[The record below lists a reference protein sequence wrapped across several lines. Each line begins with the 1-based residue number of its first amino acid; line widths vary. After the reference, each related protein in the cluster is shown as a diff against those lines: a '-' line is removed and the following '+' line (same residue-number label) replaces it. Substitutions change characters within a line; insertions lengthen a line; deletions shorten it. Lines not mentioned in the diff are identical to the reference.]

1 MSRGLGSLARP
12 LLFIQDLPPSSSYTL
27 TRNNYSGFTEIMK
40 ARQLNY
46 LFLTTLFLCI
56 GSSTLYAQS
65 GRFQDLRGKRI
76 ARGPDGEKAVLRRG
90 GLLLAQAEANPQEKA
105 PAKAPAEK
113 AAAEKAPAEK
123 APAVPATP
131 KAPAAGQA
139 EEEAPAADKPAAEKP
154 QAEPAEKAAAPVI
167 KAPDIKARP
176 ATEAGA
182 GQEKPAGEGEA
193 AEGGALTTKEGE
205 AADQEYKP
213 NKNYLGQPVD
223 IQEGPI
229 PVEDFL
235 RFLADYTGLTVI
247 LSGGPAGATARQG
260 QTITITAPIYRGDF
274 EIVKAV
280 LDANGFQ
287 IHRRKLAKPDGEDA
301 EAKEI
306 LIVKSTA
313 SAQSQGGVKENPVI
327 KVGQSG
333 ATRMDE
339 QLDKGD
345 LGLYPDELA
354 TMVFQLDHVAPADAI
369 LSLNTLAT
377 GTQAKGSSRGSG
389 LSVAEVKGTQTII
402 VTAKFGLLDY
412 IVKLLKI
419 IDVEQ
424 KNPERIVH
432 IIEAKEADAQELVSI
447 IESFLQQSRA
457 SRSSGAA
464 KAPVRTTSSSS
475 SRSVSSINRGGTND
489 FETSLI
495 ADPRTQKII
504 ITTYTMEDLED
515 INMLVR
521 ELDTRF
527 DLRRL
532 KTQIYRMRYLKAIDV
547 APVISDIIGSAGGTR
562 SGTRGLG
569 TSARSRTRTQG
580 RATTQSRGALGGTTG
595 RSSAGLTGQG
605 GGAGLLPT
613 LIVPHEET
621 NALIV
626 QAEPEEY
633 AEILNILEQ
642 IDVKRRQVFLE
653 AALVQVAQSSSLN
666 YTIEL
671 LAGDPDDR
679 DARLLFESSFGL
691 SGINTED
698 FNRVFDLT
706 NPPAGGVAALM
717 NRGKFPMLVQFLKA
731 NSDSKVLATPFI
743 LADDNVQSTI
753 NITETRYV
761 TNSSTVNTATTT
773 SQQGEE
779 AGITLDIFP
788 TINSENSVFLEAGL
802 EVSEFAA
809 ASTGNS
815 LPPKTTNSITSS
827 VTIAGDRLYVIG
839 GLTRE
844 NKAKVVDK
852 IPLLGDIPFLGKL
865 FRSESDS
872 SSVTNLYIFLRAHI
886 LTDEHFK
893 DLANLTDQ
901 ALEKVDKNAEQD
913 PLKSQFELPLHKPK
927 DQVESN
933 RDEPAIFRRAGSSS
947 SSSKRQAGGTQ
958 RNFRSSQNDAG
969 KGAGLPLE
977 APRGDSRANGSP
989 FEEPIAPVARST
1001 DRGNDFS
1008 KPQAARPR
1016 DIPDAWKRRGLRANP
1031 EGKSWFLPLRLD
1043 PRK

>member
-1 MSRGLGSLARP
+1 MSRGLGSLARL
-12 LLFIQDLPPSSSYTL
+12 LLFIKDLPPSFSYTL

-76 ARGPDGEKAVLRRG
+76 ATGPDGEKTALRRG

-113 AAAEKAPAEK
+113 APAEKAPAEK
-123 APAVPATP
+123 APAVPAAP

-139 EEEAPAADKPAAEKP
+139 EEKAPAADKPAAEKP

-167 KAPDIKARP
+167 KAPDIKALP

-182 GQEKPAGEGEA
+182 GQEKPGGEGEA

-205 AADQEYKP
+205 AAEQEYKP

-274 EIVKAV
+274 EIVKAI

-287 IHRRKLAKPDGEDA
+287 IHRRKLAKPEGEDA

-333 ATRMDE
+333 AVKMDE

-447 IESFLQQSRA
+447 IESFLQQSRG

-595 RSSAGLTGQG
+595 RSSTGLTGQG

-809 ASTGNS
+809 AATGNT

-865 FRSESDS
+865 FRSEGDS

-886 LTDEHFK
+886 LTDENFK
-893 DLANLTDQ
+893 DLGSLTDQ
-901 ALEKVDKNAEQD
+901 ALEKVDKNSEQD
-913 PLKSQFELPLHKPK
+913 PLKSQFTLPPQKPK
-927 DQVESN
+927 AKAESN

-947 SSSKRQAGGTQ
+947 SSKRQAGDTR
-958 RNFRSSQNDAG
+958 RNFRSSQNGAG

-1008 KPQAARPR
+1008 KPRAARPR

>member
-1 MSRGLGSLARP
+1 
-12 LLFIQDLPPSSSYTL
+12 
-27 TRNNYSGFTEIMK
+27 MK

-76 ARGPDGEKAVLRRG
+76 ARGPEGEKTVLRRG

-105 PAKAPAEK
+105 PVKAAAEKAPAVPAAPKTPADGQAEEK
-113 AAAEKAPAEK
+113 APAEKAPAEK
-123 APAVPATP
+123 APEAPAAP
-131 KAPAAGQA
+131 KAPVAGQA
-139 EEEAPAADKPAAEKP
+139 EEKAPAADTPAAEKP
-154 QAEPAEKAAAPVI
+154 QDEPAEKDAAPVI
-167 KAPDIKARP
+167 KAPAIKALP
-176 ATEAGA
+176 VAEAGA
-182 GQEKPAGEGEA
+182 AQEKPAGEGDAAE
-193 AEGGALTTKEGE
+193 AEGGALVAEEGE
-205 AADQEYKP
+205 TAEQEYKP

-274 EIVKAV
+274 EIVKAI

-287 IHRRKLAKPDGEDA
+287 IHRRKLAKPEGDDV

-327 KVGQSG
+327 KVGQGG
-333 ATRMDE
+333 ATKMDE

-419 IDVEQ
+419 IDIEQ

-457 SRSSGAA
+457 SRSSSSAA
-464 KAPVRTTSSSS
+464 KAPVRTSSSS
-475 SRSVSSINRGGTND
+475 ASRSVSSISRGGTND

-547 APVISDIIGSAGGTR
+547 APVISDIIGSTGGTR

-580 RATTQSRGALGGTTG
+580 RATTQNRSALGGTTG
-595 RSSAGLTGQG
+595 RASTGLTGQG
-605 GGAGLLPT
+605 GGAGMLPT

-717 NRGKFPMLVQFLKA
+717 DRGKFPMLVQFLKA

-809 ASTGNS
+809 AATGNT

-865 FRSESDS
+865 FRSEGDS

-886 LTDEHFK
+886 LTDENFK

-901 ALEKVDKNAEQD
+901 ALEKVDKNSEQD
-913 PLKSQFELPLHKPK
+913 PLKSQFELPPQAPK
-927 DQVESN
+927 ARVESN
-933 RDEPAIFRRAGSSS
+933 RDEPTIFRRSSTPS
-947 SSSKRQAGGTQ
+947 PSKRQAGGSQ
-958 RNFRSSQNDAG
+958 GNFRSSQNGAGKGAG
-969 KGAGLPLE
+969 KGAGLALE
-977 APRGDSRANGSP
+977 APRGDSRTNGSP
-989 FEEPIAPVARST
+989 FEEPIAPAARST

-1016 DIPDAWKRRGLRANP
+1016 VIPDAWKRRGLRANP

-1043 PRK
+1043 PKK

>member
-1 MSRGLGSLARP
+1 MNAGQ
-12 LLFIQDLPPSSSYTL
+12 IH
-27 TRNNYSGFTEIMK
+27 K
-40 ARQLNY
+40 Y
-46 LFLTTLFLCI
+46 LFLTTLLLCI
-56 GSSTLYAQS
+56 GSSSLYAQS
-65 GRFQDLRGKRI
+65 DRFGNLRGRRI
-76 ARGPDGEKAVLRRG
+76 AKGPDGEKTVLRRG
-90 GLLLAQAEANPQEKA
+90 GLLLAQADSPQEKA
-105 PAKAPAEK
+105 PAKAPAGKTPAE
-113 AAAEKAPAEK
+113 AAA
-123 APAVPATP
+123 P

-139 EEEAPAADKPAAEKP
+139 EEKAPAAGEAAKTKP
-154 QAEPAEKAAAPVI
+154 QDAPA
-167 KAPDIKARP
+167 
-176 ATEAGA
+176 
-182 GQEKPAGEGEA
+182 EKPAGEAPGAEAGAEKPAGEA
-193 AEGGALTTKEGE
+193 PGAEAGAEKPAGEVPGAEAGAEKPAIEAGAVAAGEGE
-205 AADQEYKP
+205 KDESEYKP
-213 NKNYLGQPVD
+213 NKKYLGQPVD

-247 LSGGPAGATARQG
+247 LSGGPAGSTARQG
-260 QTITITAPIYRGDF
+260 QTITITAPIYQGDF
-274 EIVKAV
+274 EIVKAI

-287 IHRRKLAKPDGEDA
+287 VHRRKLPKGDDPQA
-301 EAKEI
+301 EVKEI

-313 SAQSQGGVKENPVI
+313 SAQSAGGVKENPVI
-327 KVGQSG
+327 KVGQDG
-333 ATRMDE
+333 ASKMDT
-339 QLDKGD
+339 QLAKGD
-345 LGLYPDELA
+345 LNLSSDELA
-354 TMVFQLDHVAPADAI
+354 TMVFTLEHVAPADAI

-377 GTQAKGSSRGSG
+377 GSQAKGSSRTSG

-457 SRSSGAA
+457 GRSSTSKAPIRTTSTSSSASRSS
-464 KAPVRTTSSSS
+464 SSL
-475 SRSVSSINRGGTND
+475 NRGGASA

-547 APVISDIIGSAGGTR
+547 APVISDIIGSSGGTR

-580 RATTQSRGALGGTTG
+580 RATTTQGRSTLGGTTG
-595 RSSAGLTGQG
+595 RASSGLTGNA
-605 GGAGLLPT
+605 GAGMLPT

-621 NALIV
+621 NSLIV

-653 AALVQVAQSSSLN
+653 AALVQVSQSSNLN
-666 YTIEL
+666 YSIEL

-679 DARLLFESSFGL
+679 ATRVLFEQSFGL
-691 SGINTED
+691 SGID
-698 FNRVFDLT
+698 PVDWNRILDPSAFPT
-706 NPPAGGVAALM
+706 GGVAAIM
-717 NRGKFPMLVQFLKA
+717 DRGKFPLLIEFLKS
-731 NSDSKVLATPFI
+731 NTDSKVLATPFI

-761 TNSSTVNTATTT
+761 SNQSTVNTTTT
-773 SQQGEE
+773 SSQQGED

-802 EVSEFAA
+802 EVSEFQSIGGVGGA
-809 ASTGNS
+809 

-827 VTIAGDRLYVIG
+827 VTIAGDRIYVIG

-844 NKAKVVDK
+844 NKAKSIAK
-852 IPLLGDIPFLGKL
+852 LPLLGDIPFLGKL

-872 SSVTNLYIFLRAHI
+872 GSVTNLYIFLRAHI
-886 LTDEHFK
+886 LTDENFK
-893 DLANLTDQ
+893 DLAHLTDQ
-901 ALEKVDKNAEQD
+901 ALKKSASGSDGE
-913 PLKSQFELPLHKPK
+913 PISSQFELPPRGPRAKM
-927 DQVESN
+927 ETN
-933 RDEPAIFRRAGSSS
+933 RDDPTIFRRADSQSRGDEPLRRRAGDAQENQGRDGST
-947 SSSKRQAGGTQ
+947 RGGVGIP
-958 RNFRSSQNDAG
+958 RE
-969 KGAGLPLE
+969 P
-977 APRGDSRANGSP
+977 PRGGSRANGSP
-989 FEEPIAPVARST
+989 FEEPIAPQATGPLKPPEGFSSLKAPSST
-1001 DRGNDFS
+1001 RV
-1008 KPQAARPR
+1008 
-1016 DIPDAWKRRGLRANP
+1016 IPDSWKRRGLRVNP
-1031 EGKSWFLPLRLD
+1031 GGNSWFLPLRLD
-1043 PRK
+1043 LRGER

>member
-123 APAVPATP
+123 APAVPAAP

-139 EEEAPAADKPAAEKP
+139 EEKVPAADKPAAEKP

-176 ATEAGA
+176 ATEPGA
-182 GQEKPAGEGEA
+182 EQEKPAGEGEA

-205 AADQEYKP
+205 AADKEYKP

-260 QTITITAPIYRGDF
+260 QTITITAPIYQGDF

-333 ATRMDE
+333 ATKMDE

-457 SRSSGAA
+457 SRSSGAT
-464 KAPVRTTSSSS
+464 KAPVRTTSSSA

-595 RSSAGLTGQG
+595 RSSTGLTGQG
-605 GGAGLLPT
+605 GGAGMLPT

-865 FRSESDS
+865 FRSEGDS

-901 ALEKVDKNAEQD
+901 ALEKVDKNSEQD

-927 DQVESN
+927 AQVESN

-947 SSSKRQAGGTQ
+947 SSKRQAGDTQ
-958 RNFRSSQNDAG
+958 RNFRSSQNGAG
-969 KGAGLPLE
+969 KGARLPLE

-1001 DRGNDFS
+1001 DQGNDFS

-1016 DIPDAWKRRGLRANP
+1016 VIPDTWKRRGLRANP
-1031 EGKSWFLPLRLD
+1031 GGKSWFLPLRLD
-1043 PRK
+1043 SGK

>member
-1 MSRGLGSLARP
+1 
-12 LLFIQDLPPSSSYTL
+12 
-27 TRNNYSGFTEIMK
+27 MK

-76 ARGPDGEKAVLRRG
+76 ARGPEGEKTVLRRG

-105 PAKAPAEK
+105 PVK
-113 AAAEKAPAEK
+113 AAAEKAPAVPAAPKTPADGQAEEK
-123 APAVPATP
+123 APA
-131 KAPAAGQA
+131 
-139 EEEAPAADKPAAEKP
+139 ADTPAAEKP
-154 QAEPAEKAAAPVI
+154 QDEPAEKDAAPVI
-167 KAPDIKARP
+167 KAPAIKALP
-176 ATEAGA
+176 VAEAGA
-182 GQEKPAGEGEA
+182 AQEKPAGEGDAAE
-193 AEGGALTTKEGE
+193 AEGGALVAEEGE
-205 AADQEYKP
+205 TAEQEYKP

-274 EIVKAV
+274 EIVKAI

-287 IHRRKLAKPDGEDA
+287 IHRRKLAKPEGDDV

-327 KVGQSG
+327 KVGQGG
-333 ATRMDE
+333 ATKMDE

-419 IDVEQ
+419 IDIEQ

-457 SRSSGAA
+457 SRSSSSAA
-464 KAPVRTTSSSS
+464 KAPVRTSSSS
-475 SRSVSSINRGGTND
+475 ASRSVSSISRGGTND

-547 APVISDIIGSAGGTR
+547 APVISDIIGSTGGTR

-580 RATTQSRGALGGTTG
+580 RATTQNRSALGGTTG
-595 RSSAGLTGQG
+595 RASTGLTGQG
-605 GGAGLLPT
+605 GGAGMLPT

-717 NRGKFPMLVQFLKA
+717 DRGKFPMLVQFLKA

-809 ASTGNS
+809 AATGNT

-865 FRSESDS
+865 FRSEGDS

-886 LTDEHFK
+886 LTDENFK

-901 ALEKVDKNAEQD
+901 ALEKVDKNSEQD
-913 PLKSQFELPLHKPK
+913 PLKSQFELPPQAPK
-927 DQVESN
+927 ARVESN
-933 RDEPAIFRRAGSSS
+933 RDEPTIFRRSSTPS
-947 SSSKRQAGGTQ
+947 PSKRQAGGSQ
-958 RNFRSSQNDAG
+958 GNFRSSQNGAGKGAG
-969 KGAGLPLE
+969 KGAGLALE
-977 APRGDSRANGSP
+977 APRGDSRTNGSP
-989 FEEPIAPVARST
+989 FEEPIAPAARST

-1016 DIPDAWKRRGLRANP
+1016 VIPDAWKRRGLRANP

-1043 PRK
+1043 PKK

>member
-123 APAVPATP
+123 APAVPAAP

-139 EEEAPAADKPAAEKP
+139 EEKAPAADKPAAEKP

-176 ATEAGA
+176 ATEPGA

-205 AADQEYKP
+205 AADKEYKP

-260 QTITITAPIYRGDF
+260 QTITITAPIYQGDF

-333 ATRMDE
+333 ATKMDE

-457 SRSSGAA
+457 SRSSGAT
-464 KAPVRTTSSSS
+464 KAPVRTTSSSA

-595 RSSAGLTGQG
+595 RSSTGLTGQG
-605 GGAGLLPT
+605 GGAGMLPT

-901 ALEKVDKNAEQD
+901 ALEKVDKNSEQD

-927 DQVESN
+927 AQVESN

-947 SSSKRQAGGTQ
+947 SSKRQAGDTQ
-958 RNFRSSQNDAG
+958 RNFRSSQNGAG
-969 KGAGLPLE
+969 KGARLPLE

-1001 DRGNDFS
+1001 DQGNDFS

-1016 DIPDAWKRRGLRANP
+1016 VIPDTWKRRGLRANP
-1031 EGKSWFLPLRLD
+1031 GGKSWFLPLRLD
-1043 PRK
+1043 SGK

>member
-1 MSRGLGSLARP
+1 
-12 LLFIQDLPPSSSYTL
+12 
-27 TRNNYSGFTEIMK
+27 MK

-56 GSSTLYAQS
+56 GSSTLYAQG

-90 GLLLAQAEANPQEKA
+90 GLLLAQAEANPQEKV

-113 AAAEKAPAEK
+113 DVAEKAPTEK
-123 APAVPATP
+123 APAVPAAP
-131 KAPAAGQA
+131 KTPAAGQV
-139 EEEAPAADKPAAEKP
+139 EEKAPAADKPAAEKP
-154 QAEPAEKAAAPVI
+154 QAEPAEKAEAPVI
-167 KAPDIKARP
+167 KAPAIKALP
-176 ATEAGA
+176 AAEAGA
-182 GQEKPAGEGEA
+182 GQEKPADEGA
-193 AEGGALTTKEGE
+193 GAEGGALTAREAE
-205 AADQEYKP
+205 AAEQEYKP

-287 IHRRKLAKPDGEDA
+287 VHRRKLAKPEGNDA

-313 SAQSQGGVKENPVI
+313 SSQAQGGVKENPVI

-333 ATRMDE
+333 ATRMGK

-389 LSVAEVKGTQTII
+389 MNVAEVKGTQTII

-447 IESFLQQSRA
+447 IESFLQQSRG

-464 KAPVRTTSSSS
+464 KAPVRTSSSSS

-547 APVISDIIGSAGGTR
+547 APVISDIIGSTGGTR

-595 RSSAGLTGQG
+595 RTSSGLTGQG

-621 NALIV
+621 NSLIV
-626 QAEPEEY
+626 QAEPGEY

-679 DARLLFESSFGL
+679 SARMLFESSFGL
-691 SGINTED
+691 SGINSED

-706 NPPAGGVAALM
+706 NPPTGGVAALM
-717 NRGKFPMLVQFLKA
+717 DRGKFPMLVQFLKA

-809 ASTGNS
+809 ATTGNT

-852 IPLLGDIPFLGKL
+852 IPILGDIPFLGKL
-865 FRSESDS
+865 FRSEADS

-886 LTDEHFK
+886 LTDENFK

-901 ALEKVDKNAEQD
+901 ALEKVDENSERD
-913 PLKSQFELPLHKPK
+913 PLRSQFELPPQGPK
-927 DQVESN
+927 AQVKSS
-933 RDEPAIFRRAGSSS
+933 RDEPVIFRRSSSPS
-947 SSSKRQAGGTQ
+947 SSSKRQAGDTQ
-958 RNFRSSQNDAG
+958 GNFRSSQNGAG
-969 KGAGLPLE
+969 EGAGLPLE
-977 APRGDSRANGSP
+977 TPRGDNRANGSP

-1001 DRGNDFS
+1001 DRGNNFS
-1008 KPQAARPR
+1008 RPQAARPR
-1016 DIPDAWKRRGLRANP
+1016 VIPDAWKRRGLRANP
-1031 EGKSWFLPLRLD
+1031 GGKSWFLPLRLAPD
-1043 PRK
+1043 NIERTP

>member
-1 MSRGLGSLARP
+1 
-12 LLFIQDLPPSSSYTL
+12 
-27 TRNNYSGFTEIMK
+27 MK

-76 ARGPDGEKAVLRRG
+76 ARGPEGEKTVLRRG

-105 PAKAPAEK
+105 PEKAPAEK
-113 AAAEKAPAEK
+113 AAAEKIPAEKAAVEKAPAEK
-123 APAVPATP
+123 APAVPAAP
-131 KAPAAGQA
+131 KAPAAGQV
-139 EEEAPAADKPAAEKP
+139 EEKAPAAEKPAAEKP
-154 QAEPAEKAAAPVI
+154 QDEPAEKAEAPVI
-167 KAPDIKARP
+167 KAPAIKALP
-176 ATEAGA
+176 AAEAGA
-182 GQEKPAGEGEA
+182 GQEKPAGEGEGEA
-193 AEGGALTTKEGE
+193 AEAEGGALAAEEGE
-205 AADQEYKP
+205 STEQKYKP

-274 EIVKAV
+274 EIVKAI

-287 IHRRKLAKPDGEDA
+287 IHRRKLAKPEGDDV

-313 SAQSQGGVKENPVI
+313 SAQAQGGVKENPVI

-333 ATRMDE
+333 ATKMDE

-457 SRSSGAA
+457 SRSSSGAA
-464 KAPVRTTSSSS
+464 KAPARTSSSS
-475 SRSVSSINRGGTND
+475 ASRSVSSINRGGTSD

-547 APVISDIIGSAGGTR
+547 APVISDIIGSTGGTR

-569 TSARSRTRTQG
+569 TSARSRTRAQG

-595 RSSAGLTGQG
+595 RTSTGLTGQG
-605 GGAGLLPT
+605 GGAGMLPT

-717 NRGKFPMLVQFLKA
+717 DRGKFPMLVQFLKA

-809 ASTGNS
+809 ATTGNT

-865 FRSESDS
+865 FRSEGDS

-886 LTDEHFK
+886 LTDENFK

-901 ALEKVDKNAEQD
+901 ALEKVDENSEQD
-913 PLKSQFELPLHKPK
+913 PLKSQFELPPSGPK
-927 DQVESN
+927 ARVKSN
-933 RDEPAIFRRAGSSS
+933 RDEPAIFRRSNSPS
-947 SSSKRQAGGTQ
+947 PSRRQAGATQ
-958 RNFRSSQNDAG
+958 GNFRSSRNDAG

-977 APRGDSRANGSP
+977 TPRGDSRANGSP

-1016 DIPDAWKRRGLRANP
+1016 VIPDAWKRRGLRANP
-1031 EGKSWFLPLRLD
+1031 EGNSWFLPLRLD
-1043 PRK
+1043 PGK

>member
-1 MSRGLGSLARP
+1 
-12 LLFIQDLPPSSSYTL
+12 
-27 TRNNYSGFTEIMK
+27 MK

-76 ARGPDGEKAVLRRG
+76 ARGPEGEKTVLRRG

-105 PAKAPAEK
+105 AAEKAPAVP
-113 AAAEKAPAEK
+113 AAPKTPADGQAEEKAPAEK
-123 APAVPATP
+123 APEAPAAP

-139 EEEAPAADKPAAEKP
+139 EEKAPAADKPAAEKP
-154 QAEPAEKAAAPVI
+154 AEKPQDEPAEKDAAPVI
-167 KAPDIKARP
+167 KAPAIKALP
-176 ATEAGA
+176 AAEAGA
-182 GQEKPAGEGEA
+182 AQEKPAGEGDAAE
-193 AEGGALTTKEGE
+193 AEGGALVAEEGE
-205 AADQEYKP
+205 TTEQEYKP

-274 EIVKAV
+274 EIVKAI

-287 IHRRKLAKPDGEDA
+287 IHRRKLAKPDGDDA

-327 KVGQSG
+327 KVGQGG
-333 ATRMDE
+333 ATKMDE

-457 SRSSGAA
+457 SRSSSAA
-464 KAPVRTTSSSS
+464 KAPVRTSSSS
-475 SRSVSSINRGGTND
+475 ASRSVSSINRGGTND

-547 APVISDIIGSAGGTR
+547 APVISDIIGSTGGTR

-580 RATTQSRGALGGTTG
+580 RATTQNRSALGGTTG
-595 RSSAGLTGQG
+595 RTSTGLTGQG
-605 GGAGLLPT
+605 GGAGMLPT

-717 NRGKFPMLVQFLKA
+717 DRGKFPMLVQFLKA

-809 ASTGNS
+809 AATGNT

-865 FRSESDS
+865 FRSEGDS

-886 LTDEHFK
+886 LTDENFK

-901 ALEKVDKNAEQD
+901 ALEKVDKNSEQD
-913 PLKSQFELPLHKPK
+913 PLKSQFELPPQAPK
-927 DQVESN
+927 AQVESN
-933 RDEPAIFRRAGSSS
+933 RDEPTIFRRSSTPS
-947 SSSKRQAGGTQ
+947 PSKRQAGDSQGS
-958 RNFRSSQNDAG
+958 FRSSQNGVG
-969 KGAGLPLE
+969 KGAGLALE
-977 APRGDSRANGSP
+977 APRGDSRTNGSP
-989 FEEPIAPVARST
+989 FEEPIAPAARAT

-1016 DIPDAWKRRGLRANP
+1016 VIPDAWKRRGLRANP
-1031 EGKSWFLPLRLD
+1031 EGKSWFLPLKLD
-1043 PRK
+1043 QEKRKERRN

>member
-12 LLFIQDLPPSSSYTL
+12 LLFIQALPPSSSYTL

-131 KAPAAGQA
+131 KAPATGQA

-205 AADQEYKP
+205 AAEQEYKP

-287 IHRRKLAKPDGEDA
+287 IHRRKLAKPDGENA

-457 SRSSGAA
+457 SRSSGPA

-901 ALEKVDKNAEQD
+901 ALEKVDKNSEQD

-927 DQVESN
+927 AQVESS

-958 RNFRSSQNDAG
+958 RNFRSSQNGAG
-969 KGAGLPLE
+969 KGGGLPLE

-1043 PRK
+1043 PGK

>member
-1 MSRGLGSLARP
+1 MNAGQ
-12 LLFIQDLPPSSSYTL
+12 IH
-27 TRNNYSGFTEIMK
+27 K
-40 ARQLNY
+40 Y
-46 LFLTTLFLCI
+46 LFLTTLLLCI
-56 GSSTLYAQS
+56 GNSSLYAQS
-65 GRFQDLRGKRI
+65 DRFGNLRGRRI
-76 ARGPDGEKAVLRRG
+76 AKGPDGEKTMLRRG
-90 GLLLAQAEANPQEKA
+90 GLLLAQADSPQEKA
-105 PAKAPAEK
+105 PAKAPAGKTPAE
-113 AAAEKAPAEK
+113 AAA
-123 APAVPATP
+123 P

-139 EEEAPAADKPAAEKP
+139 EEKAPAAGEAAKTKP
-154 QAEPAEKAAAPVI
+154 QDAPA
-167 KAPDIKARP
+167 
-176 ATEAGA
+176 
-182 GQEKPAGEGEA
+182 EKPAGEAPGAEAGAEKPAGEA
-193 AEGGALTTKEGE
+193 PGAEAGAEKPAGEAPGAEAGAEKPAGEAPGAEAGAAVAAGEGE
-205 AADQEYKP
+205 KYKP
-213 NKNYLGQPVD
+213 NKKYLGQPVD

-247 LSGGPAGATARQG
+247 LSGGPAGSTARQG
-260 QTITITAPIYRGDF
+260 QTITITAPIYQGDF
-274 EIVKAV
+274 EIVKAI

-287 IHRRKLAKPDGEDA
+287 VHRRKLPKGDDPQA
-301 EAKEI
+301 EVKEI

-313 SAQSQGGVKENPVI
+313 SAQSAGGVKENPVI
-327 KVGQSG
+327 KVGQEG
-333 ATRMDE
+333 ASKMDT
-339 QLDKGD
+339 QLAKGD
-345 LGLYPDELA
+345 LDLSSDELA
-354 TMVFQLDHVAPADAI
+354 TMVFTLEHVAPADAI

-377 GTQAKGSSRGSG
+377 GSQAKGSSRTSG

-432 IIEAKEADAQELVSI
+432 IIEAKEADAQDLVSI

-457 SRSSGAA
+457 GRSSTS
-464 KAPVRTTSSSS
+464 KAPVRTTSTSASRSSS
-475 SRSVSSINRGGTND
+475 SLNRGGAST

-521 ELDTRF
+521 ELETRF

-547 APVISDIIGSAGGTR
+547 APVISDIIGSTGGTR

-580 RATTQSRGALGGTTG
+580 RATSTQGRSALGGTTG
-595 RSSAGLTGQG
+595 RTSSGLTGNA
-605 GGAGLLPT
+605 GAGMLPT

-621 NALIV
+621 NSLIV

-653 AALVQVAQSSSLN
+653 AALVQVSQSSNLN
-666 YTIEL
+666 YSIEL

-679 DARLLFESSFGL
+679 ATRVLFEQSFGL
-691 SGINTED
+691 SGID
-698 FNRVFDLT
+698 PVDWNRIIDPATFS
-706 NPPAGGVAALM
+706 AGGVAAIM
-717 NRGKFPMLVQFLKA
+717 DRGKFPMLIEFLKS
-731 NSDSKVLATPFI
+731 NTDSKVLATPFI

-761 TNSSTVNTATTT
+761 SNQSTVNTTTT
-773 SQQGEE
+773 SSQQGED

-802 EVSEFAA
+802 EVSEFQ
-809 ASTGNS
+809 SVGGSGVTS

-827 VTIAGDRLYVIG
+827 VTIAGDRIYVIG

-844 NKAKVVDK
+844 NKAKSVSK
-852 IPLLGDIPFLGKL
+852 LPLLGDIPFLGKL

-872 SSVTNLYIFLRAHI
+872 GSVTNLYIFLRAHI
-886 LTDEHFK
+886 LTDENFT
-893 DLANLTDQ
+893 DLAHLTDQ
-901 ALEKVDKNAEQD
+901 ALKKANSYADAE
-913 PLKSQFELPLHKPK
+913 PIASQFELPPRAPK
-927 DQVESN
+927 AKAEIN
-933 RDEPAIFRRAGSSS
+933 RDDPTIFRRADSRSRGDEALRRRARDAQENQGGDSST
-947 SSSKRQAGGTQ
+947 RGGVGIP
-958 RNFRSSQNDAG
+958 RE
-969 KGAGLPLE
+969 P
-977 APRGDSRANGSP
+977 PRGGSRTNGSP
-989 FEEPIAPVARST
+989 FEEPIAPRATGPAKTPNSL
-1001 DRGNDFS
+1001 S
-1008 KPQAARPR
+1008 RPR
-1016 DIPDAWKRRGLRANP
+1016 APSSTEVIPDTWKRRGLRVNP
-1031 EGKSWFLPLRLD
+1031 EGNSWFLPLRLD
-1043 PRK
+1043 LRGEGKNRD

>member
-927 DQVESN
+927 AQVESN

>member
-1 MSRGLGSLARP
+1 M
-12 LLFIQDLPPSSSYTL
+12 I
-27 TRNNYSGFTEIMK
+27 
-40 ARQLNY
+40 
-46 LFLTTLFLCI
+46 
-56 GSSTLYAQS
+56 
-65 GRFQDLRGKRI
+65 
-76 ARGPDGEKAVLRRG
+76 
-90 GLLLAQAEANPQEKA
+90 KA
-105 PAKAPAEK
+105 PA
-113 AAAEKAPAEK
+113 
-123 APAVPATP
+123 
-131 KAPAAGQA
+131 
-139 EEEAPAADKPAAEKP
+139 
-154 QAEPAEKAAAPVI
+154 I
-167 KAPDIKARP
+167 KALPVA
-176 ATEAGA
+176 EAGA
-182 GQEKPAGEGEA
+182 AQEKPAGEGDAAE
-193 AEGGALTTKEGE
+193 AEGGALVAEEGE
-205 AADQEYKP
+205 TAEQEYKP

-274 EIVKAV
+274 EIVKAI

-287 IHRRKLAKPDGEDA
+287 IHRRKLAKPEGDDV

-327 KVGQSG
+327 KVGQGG
-333 ATRMDE
+333 ATKMDE

-419 IDVEQ
+419 IDIEQ

-447 IESFLQQSRA
+447 IESFLQQNRTGRTPTRTTTRPTSSTSSA
-457 SRSSGAA
+457 SR
-464 KAPVRTTSSSS
+464 TSSSLL
-475 SRSVSSINRGGTND
+475 RGGAAE

-504 ITTYTMEDLED
+504 ITTYTMADLED

-547 APVISDIIGSAGGTR
+547 APVISDIIGSTGGTR

-569 TSARSRTRTQG
+569 TSARRRTRTQG
-580 RATTQSRGALGGTTG
+580 RATTQNRSALGGTTG
-595 RSSAGLTGQG
+595 RASTGLTGQG
-605 GGAGLLPT
+605 GGAGMLPT

-679 DARLLFESSFGL
+679 DARPVSYTHLTLP
-691 SGINTED
+691 T
-698 FNRVFDLT
+698 NR
-706 NPPAGGVAALM
+706 
-717 NRGKFPMLVQFLKA
+717 
-731 NSDSKVLATPFI
+731 
-743 LADDNVQSTI
+743 
-753 NITETRYV
+753 
-761 TNSSTVNTATTT
+761 
-773 SQQGEE
+773 
-779 AGITLDIFP
+779 
-788 TINSENSVFLEAGL
+788 
-802 EVSEFAA
+802 EV
-809 ASTGNS
+809 
-815 LPPKTTNSITSS
+815 
-827 VTIAGDRLYVIG
+827 
-839 GLTRE
+839 
-844 NKAKVVDK
+844 
-852 IPLLGDIPFLGKL
+852 
-865 FRSESDS
+865 
-872 SSVTNLYIFLRAHI
+872 
-886 LTDEHFK
+886 
-893 DLANLTDQ
+893 
-901 ALEKVDKNAEQD
+901 
-913 PLKSQFELPLHKPK
+913 
-927 DQVESN
+927 
-933 RDEPAIFRRAGSSS
+933 
-947 SSSKRQAGGTQ
+947 
-958 RNFRSSQNDAG
+958 
-969 KGAGLPLE
+969 
-977 APRGDSRANGSP
+977 
-989 FEEPIAPVARST
+989 
-1001 DRGNDFS
+1001 
-1008 KPQAARPR
+1008 
-1016 DIPDAWKRRGLRANP
+1016 
-1031 EGKSWFLPLRLD
+1031 
-1043 PRK
+1043 

>member
-1 MSRGLGSLARP
+1 
-12 LLFIQDLPPSSSYTL
+12 
-27 TRNNYSGFTEIMK
+27 MK

-76 ARGPDGEKAVLRRG
+76 ARGPEGEKTVLRRG

-105 PAKAPAEK
+105 PVK
-113 AAAEKAPAEK
+113 AAAEKAPAVPAAPKTPADGQAEEK
-123 APAVPATP
+123 APAEKAPEAPAAP

-139 EEEAPAADKPAAEKP
+139 EEKAPAADKPAAEKP
-154 QAEPAEKAAAPVI
+154 AEKPQDEPAEKDAAPVI
-167 KAPDIKARP
+167 KAPAIKALP
-176 ATEAGA
+176 VAEAGA
-182 GQEKPAGEGEA
+182 AQEKPAGEGDPAE
-193 AEGGALTTKEGE
+193 AEGGALVAEEGE
-205 AADQEYKP
+205 TAEQEYKP

-274 EIVKAV
+274 EIVKAI

-287 IHRRKLAKPDGEDA
+287 IHRRKLAKPDGDDA

-327 KVGQSG
+327 KVGQGG
-333 ATRMDE
+333 ATKMDE

-419 IDVEQ
+419 IDIEQ

-457 SRSSGAA
+457 SRSSSAA
-464 KAPVRTTSSSS
+464 KAPVRTSSSS
-475 SRSVSSINRGGTND
+475 ASRSVSSINRGGTND

-547 APVISDIIGSAGGTR
+547 APVISDIIGSTGGTR

-580 RATTQSRGALGGTTG
+580 RATTQNRSALGGTTG
-595 RSSAGLTGQG
+595 RTSTGLTGQG
-605 GGAGLLPT
+605 GGAGMLPT

-717 NRGKFPMLVQFLKA
+717 DRGKFPMLVQFLKA

-809 ASTGNS
+809 AATGNT

-865 FRSESDS
+865 FRSEGDS

-886 LTDEHFK
+886 LTDENFK

-901 ALEKVDKNAEQD
+901 ALEKVDKNSEQD
-913 PLKSQFELPLHKPK
+913 PLKSQFELPPQAPK
-927 DQVESN
+927 AQVESN
-933 RDEPAIFRRAGSSS
+933 RDEPTIFRRSSTPS
-947 SSSKRQAGGTQ
+947 PSKRQAGDSQG
-958 RNFRSSQNDAG
+958 NFRSSQNGAG
-969 KGAGLPLE
+969 KGAGLALE
-977 APRGDSRANGSP
+977 APRGDSRTNGSP
-989 FEEPIAPVARST
+989 FEEPIAPAARST

-1016 DIPDAWKRRGLRANP
+1016 VIPDAWKRRGLRANP

-1043 PRK
+1043 PKKQRERRN